1 MCPSTI
7 NLHNFWQEFL
17 FLINVLYWSIGYE
30 KITKRGGQRK
40 KYLGT
45 STRAKILLKQNSS
58 NVFCEMISLSHL
70 RVTSKKLSRFC
81 YFKFSNAVN
90 HILLNVLLLLGYA
103 NLSSKKNLLYYH
115 FQIFCMEKLSH
126 YTNNIYVSRL
136 RHPI

>member
-7 NLHNFWQEFL
+7 NLHIFWQEFL

-70 RVTSKKLSRFC
+70 RVTKLCRFC
-81 YFKFSNAVN
+81 CFKFLNAVN
-90 HILLNVLLLLGYA
+90 QIISNELLLLGYA

-115 FQIFCMEKLSH
+115 FQIFCMEKLNH